1 MHKKKIFRQMLICTI
16 LSIVYVSGSNI
27 SNPKISEKFDKAAAY
42 IEKPVSYAQ
51 IQNYIKYATDNIKKA
66 PKAAVEVIANANVSS
81 MYGEPIDEETS
92 IPVKH
97 VHAVCGGKVTKVGK
111 SSVYGLYIEIQHKD
125 ATSVYGNL
133 YDINVFE
140 DERVSRGE
148 IIGSYDSESDKDFY
162 YKLDKNFS

>member
-1 MHKKKIFRQMLICTI
+1 MYKKKIFWQFVICMI
-16 LSIVYVSGSNI
+16 LSLTYITGSSI
-27 SNPKISEKFDKAAAY
+27 DNPKVNDTVDKAVSY
-42 IEKPVSYAQ
+42 IQKPVTTEEV
-51 IQNYIKYATDNIKKA
+51 QNYIQVACENLKTA
-66 PKAAVEVIANANVSS
+66 PKTAVDVIARANSSS

-97 VHAVCGGKVTKVGK
+97 VHAVCGGKVRKVGK

-125 ATSVYGNL
+125 AVSVYGNL

-148 IIGSYDSESDKDFY
+148 IIGSYDSESENDFY
-162 YKLDKNFS
+162 FELNENF

>member
-1 MHKKKIFRQMLICTI
+1 MYKKKIFWQMLICMF
-16 LSIVYVSGSNI
+16 LSVIYVSGGNF
-27 SNPKISEKFDKAAAY
+27 SNPKISEAYDKAVAY
-42 IEKPVSYAQ
+42 IEKPVSVTEV
-51 IQNYIKYATDNIKKA
+51 QNYIQCATDSIKKA
-66 PKAAVEVIANANVSS
+66 PRTAVDVIAKANTSS

-111 SSVYGLYIEIQHKD
+111 SSIYGLYIEIKHKN

-148 IIGSYDSESDKDFY
+148 IIGSYDSDSDKDFY
-162 YKLDKNFS
+162 FELNENF